1 MPPPTFKP
9 PETEMPLSNVKI
21 STKLIATSALS
32 MTLVIAM
39 LVNQQISSNAI
50 LASNDVVK
58 RELIILDGVS
68 SADLAFARIE
78 GAVNPLL
85 DHGANP
91 QQVTA
96 ALAEVKKHAD
106 IGWAA
111 LETPISIAAKPQV
124 LSDIRTSLRSYE
136 KTLQDAAASGQD
148 LATVAPR
155 LNAIDKDIHK
165 AIDQSLLNARGFSDK
180 AKQNLFDTISAAN
193 VTALSIGAL
202 ILLIMTLS
210 ALFLA
215 RTVSRPIR
223 RLTGL
228 MNRLAGGDL
237 DVAVEGADRRDEI
250 GEMARAVQVFRDNG
264 VKGRELEQVAQATR
278 SQSEAERARVAEID
292 QQRAAEMSQAT
303 NGLGQGLQR
312 LSEGDLAF
320 RLTESFAPD
329 FERLRTDF
337 NGAVENL
344 RRTMGSVINTAG
356 AIDGGAQEL
365 SQAATDLAKRTEQQA
380 AALEETA
387 AALDQITSNVQ
398 NSSKR
403 TEDARGMAKEAND
416 AARKSGEVVANA
428 VDAMQ
433 RIEVASSQISNII
446 GVIDEIA
453 FQTNLLALNAGVE
466 AARAGE
472 AGKGFAVVAQEVREL
487 AQRSAQAAKE
497 IKELIRNSE
506 QEVGNGVDLVKATG
520 SALKVINEHVLAIN
534 GELDAIATSSRE
546 QATGLSEVNTAV
558 NQMDQTT
565 QQNAAMVEQATAASN
580 ALANEAERLRQMMTQ
595 FDLGQPSARPA
606 AARPASAAK
615 GAAPVA
621 SPARRLVQAVAGG
634 MRASANDWQEF

>member
-1 MPPPTFKP
+1 
-9 PETEMPLSNVKI
+9 MPLSNVKI

-111 LETPISIAAKPQV
+111 LETPIAIAAKPQV

-148 LATVAPR
+148 LAAVAPR

-292 QQRAAEMSQAT
+292 RQRAAEMSQAT